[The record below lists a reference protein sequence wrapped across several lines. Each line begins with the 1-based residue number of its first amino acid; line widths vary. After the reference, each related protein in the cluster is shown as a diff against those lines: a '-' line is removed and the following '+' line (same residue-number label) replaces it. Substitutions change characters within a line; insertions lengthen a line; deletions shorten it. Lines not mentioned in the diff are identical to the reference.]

1 MGCNVIEN
9 VNVTD
14 LERNYLYLFMYLVM
28 YSKQCL
34 QSDSINSSRNY
45 QELRKHIASSSP
57 VILFVERPT
66 TALIMGAMLFISSCY
81 NVQKKYFFSSKV
93 MITT

>member
-45 QELRKHIASSSP
+45 QE
-57 VILFVERPT
+57 
-66 TALIMGAMLFISSCY
+66 
-81 NVQKKYFFSSKV
+81 
-93 MITT
+93 